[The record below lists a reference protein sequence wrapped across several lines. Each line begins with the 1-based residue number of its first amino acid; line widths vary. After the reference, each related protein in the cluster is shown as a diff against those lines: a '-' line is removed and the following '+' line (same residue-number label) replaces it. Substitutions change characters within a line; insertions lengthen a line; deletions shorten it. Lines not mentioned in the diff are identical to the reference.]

1 MLTVDR
7 VLESWSL
14 GRNVLL
20 YGPPGTGKTRFLS
33 QLYSRIEA
41 ENGRQN
47 QLVARPEDPSLPLA
61 YSATQDPLIP
71 GPIKSYWAT
80 FHQSY
85 GYEDFILG
93 YRPRVEHG
101 GVTLQ
106 PYAGILVD
114 AVLELI
120 DESSENQSAVIFID
134 EVNRANASRVFG
146 EFMTF
151 LDFDYRES
159 GTIPLPMPLR
169 QLGFSDGKSEPIL
182 RLDGSYATL
191 EYGFHFPKNIFIVA
205 TMNSVD
211 RSAVP
216 IDSALAR
223 RFNRMEMP
231 PERFVL
237 ETAWEISGGTAIY
250 PDQHYTAY
258 EVALRLFD
266 SLNSQ
271 IASDLG
277 AEFELGHG
285 LFLGLAGTHAKAV
298 VDQGLADDA
307 WYDLARLW
315 DDVLFPQ
322 LEDRYAGRPDSMIQL
337 LRIPE
342 FGGDRYLWEL
352 RDIPSQDSSVRTLK
366 RVQTAEATLEMIQSS
381 FTRLVSDR

>member
-1 MLTVDR
+1 MLEIER
-7 VLESWSL
+7 LNESWNL

-33 QLYSRIEA
+33 ELYDQVQARNER
-41 ENGRQN
+41 GRD
-47 QLVARPEDPSLPLA
+47 LVARPEVPSLPLA
-61 YSATQDPLIP
+61 YAATDDVGIP
-71 GPIKSYWAT
+71 GPIKTYWAT

-93 YRPRVEHG
+93 YRPKIESG

-106 PYAGILVD
+106 AYAGILLD
-114 AVLELI
+114 AVLELA
-120 DESSENQSAVIFID
+120 DESSETESAVIFID

-151 LDFDYRES
+151 LDFDYRE
-159 GTIPLPMPLR
+159 GGQIPLPMPLR
-169 QLGFSDGKSEPIL
+169 QLGFSNGKSEPIV
-182 RLDGSYATL
+182 RLDGSVAHL
-191 EYGFHFPKNIFIVA
+191 DYGFHFPKNIYIVA

-223 RFNRMEMP
+223 RFNRIEMP
-231 PERFVL
+231 PDREVL
-237 ETAWEISGGTAIY
+237 ENAWELKGDGPIDLA
-250 PDQHYTAY
+250 HNHTAY

-285 LFLGLAGTHAKAV
+285 LFLGLTGTHQEALESRAFAV
-298 VDQGLADDA
+298 TA
-307 WYDLARLW
+307 WNELARIW

-322 LEDRYAGRPDSMIQL
+322 LEDRYAGRPHSILKL
-337 LRIPE
+337 LRVPE
-342 FGGDRYLWEL
+342 FADSDYLWKL
-352 RDIPSQDSSVRTLK
+352 RPIPSQDSAARSLMRVRA
-366 RVQTAEATLEMIQSS
+366 AESQLEVIESS
-381 FTRLVSDR
+381 FTRLVSDK